1 MLLSLVM
8 RLRMFNVTVCV
19 PLRIRSMLR
28 HILSH
33 LLVPSN
39 VVVYLILITHTLFT
53 VMTTLS
59 QTPAAIRTRRCRSHM
74 SAIARRCAKLKRRD
88 STRSYHKRKR
98 IAKAT
103 QAWRDALTPQQR
115 AEHLRKQREYARARR
130 ARARTTRESETTAT
144 TADHRRAHDNA
155 SCRADNVTQTRIS
168 AHFAPPILGSVR
180 HTRIHSHLAAHR
192 AALAVARSR
201 VDTRPANISASPSAA
216 LLSHTRKCLTR
227 IGMLRSTQQR
237 PRYSSPLRE
246 KLQRDEDLRKAALA
260 VETRL
265 YAERVIARDTKAATA
280 HRIATRA
287 LHLRPTRRTTHLFPT
302 THNVRS
308 PFNPTP
314 RRSITHTFPHTGV
327 G

>member
-1 MLLSLVM
+1 MQLTCRSDHNMLRTVPSLLST
-8 RLRMFNVTVCV
+8 FNAHSYF
-19 PLRIRSMLR
+19 LFLYLFI
-28 HILSH
+28 
-33 LLVPSN
+33 
-39 VVVYLILITHTLFT
+39 YLIKIAHNTFI

-59 QTPAAIRTRRCRSHM
+59 QTPDAIRTRRCRSHM
-74 SAIARRCAKLKRRD
+74 SAIARRCAKLKRRV

-103 QAWRDALTPQQR
+103 QAWRAAFTPQQR

-130 ARARTTRESETTAT
+130 ARARTARESETTAT

-155 SCRADNVTQTRIS
+155 SCRADKVTQHRIS
-168 AHFAPPILGSVR
+168 AHFAAPILGSVR
-180 HTRIHSHLAAHR
+180 HTSIHSHLAAHR

-201 VDTRPANISASPSAA
+201 VATRPANISTPPSAA

-237 PRYSSPLRE
+237 PRYTASLRA
-246 KLQRDEDLRKAALA
+246 KLQRDETLRKAALA

-265 YAERVIARDTKAATA
+265 YAECVLARETKASAAYFTA
-280 HRIATRA
+280 SRA
-287 LHLRPTRRTTHLFPT
+287 FHLRPTRHTTHLFPT

-314 RRSITHTFPHTGV
+314 RKTTMHTFPRTGV